1 MNRIGESTTCTMSK
15 VLKGHCY
22 KLNFE
27 KSKSK
32 RTIFIDSNL
41 QKKKKNKCSF
51 VINNCMCAEALTGVL
66 Y

>member
-41 QKKKKNKCSF
+41 QKKKIS
-51 VINNCMCAEALTGVL
+51 VVL
-66 Y
+66 L